1 MSRMTL
7 KLAIVAAEKKHQVL
21 ATETNMG
28 LPPEHRLSEHDIT
41 RLVTGRM
48 DPTPEQAA
56 ALSRVLG
63 RSSVEL
69 FPAEV
74 KP

>member
-1 MSRMTL
+1 MNRKTL

-28 LPPEHRLSEHDIT
+28 LPPEHQLSEHDIT
-41 RLVTGRM
+41 RLVTSRM
-48 DPTPEQAA
+48 SPTPQQGA
-56 ALSRVLG
+56 ALARVLG
-63 RSSVEL
+63 RSTIEL
-69 FPAEV
+69 FPPEA